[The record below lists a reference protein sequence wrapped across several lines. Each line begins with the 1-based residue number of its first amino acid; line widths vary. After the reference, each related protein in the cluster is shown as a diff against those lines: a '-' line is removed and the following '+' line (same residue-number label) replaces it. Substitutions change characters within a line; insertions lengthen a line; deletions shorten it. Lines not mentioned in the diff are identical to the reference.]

1 MSSSNTPS
9 TTSTDRADSLAERTL
24 PPLTVPRLLGWAAQQ
39 YGDKTAVREEAG
51 DISYRALND
60 LRRQAGRAFL
70 ALGVEKG
77 ERVAIWAPNSAQW
90 IVAALGL
97 QSVGAVLVPLNTRL
111 QGAEAADILRR
122 AGVTVLL
129 TVAKL
134 EGAVP
139 AAVIAD
145 QSLPSLRHSIRLDS
159 AVDEGQQLGWQS
171 FLDKSAAADDA
182 AFIALERSISP
193 EDSADMLFTSGTTGK
208 AKGVLCSHEQNI
220 RVFATWSDTV
230 GLRADDNYLII
241 NPFFHSFGYKA
252 GWLAALISGC
262 TIFPMAQFDRRAVM
276 ETIARERISMLPGA
290 PSLYEML
297 LADPERGNYDFSSLR
312 LGVTGA
318 ATVPVKLVEDMRS
331 ELGFETVVTAYGLTE
346 STGVVTIC
354 RPDDDPQT
362 IANTCGR
369 AMPGVELK
377 CADPQT
383 GEARAAGEEG
393 EVWLRGYNVMQGYF
407 DMPEATAEA
416 ITEDG
421 WLRTGD
427 IGVLDERGYL
437 RITDRLKDMYIM
449 NGENVYPAEVEKLL
463 YGLDGVAQAA
473 VIGVPKAPQGEVGMA
488 FVVRRPGA
496 ALDAEAVK
504 AFCAGK
510 LARYKQPFY
519 VEFVEALPMNASGKV
534 LKTELAAQAKQL
546 LGGAA

>member
-39 YGDKTAVREEAG
+39 YGDKTAVRGEAG

-111 QGAEAADILRR
+111 QGPEAADILRR

-139 AAVIAD
+139 AEVVAD

-171 FLDKSAAADDA
+171 FLAKSAAADDA

-262 TIFPMAQFDRRAVM
+262 TIFPMAQFERRAVM

-383 GEARAAGEEG
+383 GEARAPGEEG

-488 FVVRRPGA
+488 FIVRRPGA
-496 ALDAEAVK
+496 ELDAEAVK

>member
-1 MSSSNTPS
+1 MSSPS
-9 TTSTDRADSLAERTL
+9 TPTNTSDVLSNLTL
-24 PPLTVPRLLGWAAQQ
+24 PPLTMPRLLGWAAQQ
-39 YGDKTAVREEAG
+39 YGDKTAIREAG
-51 DISYRALND
+51 ENTSYRQLND

-70 ALGVEKG
+70 SMGVKRG
-77 ERVAIWAPNSAQW
+77 DRVAIWAPNSARW

-111 QGAEAADILRR
+111 NASEAADILRR
-122 AGVTVLL
+122 AGVSVLL

-134 EGAVP
+134 EAADP
-139 AAVIAD
+139 AEMVRAE
-145 QSLPSLRHSIRLDS
+145 SLPDLTASIRLDADS
-159 AVDEGQQLGWQS
+159 DIAEQLGWMT
-171 FLDKSAAADDA
+171 FMAKSAEADDA
-182 AFIALERSISP
+182 AFIALERAIEPS
-193 EDSADMLFTSGTTGK
+193 DSVDMLFTSGTTGK

-230 GLRADDNYLII
+230 GLTGDDIYLII

-252 GWLAALISGC
+252 GWLAALITGC
-262 TIFPMAQFDRRAVM
+262 TIVPMAQFDRRAVM
-276 ETIARERISMLPGA
+276 ETIAAERVSMLPGA

-297 LADPERGNYDFSSLR
+297 LADPERDNYDLSSLR

-318 ATVPVKLVEDMRS
+318 ASVPVKLVEDMRDV
-331 ELGFETVVTAYGLTE
+331 LGFETVVTAYGLTE

-354 RPDDDPQT
+354 RPDDEPQT
-362 IANTCGR
+362 IASTCGR

-383 GEARAAGEEG
+383 GEARAPGEEG

-416 ITEDG
+416 ITADG

-427 IGVLDERGYL
+427 IGVMDERGYL

-463 YGLDGVAQAA
+463 YNLDGVAQVA

-488 FVVRRPGA
+488 FVVCRP
-496 ALDAEAVK
+496 DAELTAEQVK
-504 AFCAGK
+504 AFCADK
-510 LARYKQPFY
+510 LARYKQPYY
-519 VEFVEALPMNASGKV
+519 VEFVESLPMNASGKV
-534 LKTELAAQAKQL
+534 LKTELAKQAAAL
-546 LGGAA
+546 LGGGA

>member
-1 MSSSNTPS
+1 MSSSSTPP
-9 TTSTDRADSLAERTL
+9 TTSDVLSDRAM
-24 PPLTVPRLLGWAAQQ
+24 PPLTMPRLLGWAAQQ
-39 YGDKTAVREEAG
+39 YGDKAAIREAG
-51 DISYRALND
+51 SDISYRQLND

-70 ALGVEKG
+70 AMGVSRG
-77 ERVAIWAPNSAQW
+77 DRVGIWAPNSARW

-111 QGAEAADILRR
+111 NATEASDILGR
-122 AGVTVLL
+122 AGVRVLMTVG
-129 TVAKL
+129 KL
-134 EGAVP
+134 ESADP
-139 AAVIAD
+139 AAMLAD
-145 QSLPSLRHSIRLDS
+145 AALPALTATVRLDS
-159 AVDEGQQLGWQS
+159 DDDAGPQWGWS
-171 FLDKSAAADDA
+171 RFMASAADADDA
-182 AFIALERSISP
+182 AFIALERAIEPS
-193 EDSADMLFTSGTTGK
+193 DSVDMLFTSGTTGK
-208 AKGVLCSHEQNI
+208 PKGVLCSHEQNI

-230 GLRADDNYLII
+230 GLRSDDIYLII

-252 GWLAALISGC
+252 GWLAALIKGC
-262 TIFPMAQFDRRAVM
+262 TIVPMAQFDRRAVM
-276 ETIARERISMLPGA
+276 ETIAAERVSMLPGA

-297 LADPERGNYDFSSLR
+297 LADPERENYDLSSLR

-318 ATVPVKLVEDMRS
+318 ASVPVKLVEDMRDV
-331 ELGFETVVTAYGLTE
+331 LGFETVVTAYGLTE

-354 RPDDDPQT
+354 RPDDEPQT
-362 IANTCGR
+362 IASTCGR

-383 GEARAAGEEG
+383 GEARAPGEEG

-407 DMPEATAEA
+407 EMPESTAEA

-427 IGVLDERGYL
+427 IGVMDERGYL

-463 YGLDGVAQAA
+463 YHLDGVAQAA

-488 FVVRRPGA
+488 FIVTRPGA
-496 ALDAEAVK
+496 SLDSDQVK
-504 AFCAGK
+504 AFCADR
-510 LARYKQPFY
+510 LARYKQPYY
-519 VEFVEALPMNASGKV
+519 VEFVDSLPINASGKV
-534 LKTELAAQAKQL
+534 LKTELAKQAAAL

>member
-1 MSSSNTPS
+1 MSSSKSP
-9 TTSTDRADSLAERTL
+9 TSNASGRADKLVELTL
-24 PPLTVPRLLGWAAQQ
+24 PPLTVPRLMGWAAQQ
-39 YGDKTAVREEAG
+39 YGTKTAIQADDEVL
-51 DISYRALND
+51 SYRELND
-60 LRRQAGRAFL
+60 QRRAAGRAFQ
-70 ALGVEKG
+70 ALGVQRG
-77 ERVAIWAPNSAQW
+77 DRVAIWAPNSARW

-111 QGAEAADILRR
+111 QASEAEDILARS
-122 AGVTVLL
+122 GVSVLL

-134 EGAVP
+134 DAAVP
-139 AAVIAD
+139 AEVIGA
-145 QSLPSLRHSIRLDS
+145 LPALRHSVRLDRDDS
-159 AVDEGQQLGWQS
+159 DGEQLGWS
-171 FLDKSAAADDA
+171 PFLARASEADDA
-182 AFIALERSISP
+182 AFIALERSVNP
-193 EDSADMLFTSGTTGK
+193 DDSADMLFTSGTTGK
-208 AKGVLCSHEQNI
+208 PKGVLCSHEQNI

-262 TIFPMAQFDRRAVM
+262 TIFPMAQFDRRQVM
-276 ETIARERISMLPGA
+276 EAISTHRISMLPGA

-297 LADPERGNYDFSSLR
+297 LADPERENYDFSSLR

-354 RPDDDPQT
+354 RPDDEPET

-377 CADPQT
+377 CADPQS
-383 GEARAAGEEG
+383 GEARAPGEEG

-416 ITEDG
+416 ITDDG

-427 IGVLDERGYL
+427 IGVMDERGYL

-488 FVVRRPGA
+488 FIVRREGSE
-496 ALDAEAVK
+496 LTAEQVK
-504 AFCAGK
+504 AFCAEQ
-510 LARYKQPFY
+510 LARYKLPYY
-519 VEFVEALPMNASGKV
+519 VAFVDSLPMNASGKV
-534 LKTELAAQAKQL
+534 LKTELAKQAAAHIEAQS
-546 LGGAA
+546 